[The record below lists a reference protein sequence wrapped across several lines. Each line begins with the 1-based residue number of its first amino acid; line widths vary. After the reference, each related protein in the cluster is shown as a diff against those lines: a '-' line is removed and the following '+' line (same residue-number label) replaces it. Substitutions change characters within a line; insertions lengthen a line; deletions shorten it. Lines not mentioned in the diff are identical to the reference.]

1 MCCVCVPRRWCCRG
15 ELKAHSAQL
24 ESGDGALS
32 QHLRDTQ
39 RDLESSR
46 KHSQECEMVISTMRD
61 STAALRRQVEE
72 QEESVVKSQADF
84 SVYRASHIRS
94 DSDYDS
100 QLCRI
105 QELQQAFSQTV
116 EQCAQGSQDL
126 SVCQSEVPQ
135 LREEVSRLTQLK
147 DNTVAEVLRLQ
158 EAGRQLQAEA
168 RMEGQRRLEEV
179 GAQEQRAA
187 RLEQDLQA
195 AHRQC
200 AKRQQVH
207 TAARCQARPHH
218 LQHAWRIG

>member
-1 MCCVCVPRRWCCRG
+1 MFVPVC
-15 ELKAHSAQL
+15 
-24 ESGDGALS
+24 LS
-32 QHLRDTQ
+32 
-39 RDLESSR
+39 
-46 KHSQECEMVISTMRD
+46 
-61 STAALRRQVEE
+61 QVEE

-94 DSDYDS
+94 DSDYDT

-200 AKRQQVH
+200 AKRQQAVQMRDNLLRRSK
-207 TAARCQARPHH
+207 ADLLEARETLRSRAVEVER
-218 LQHAWRIG
+218 